1 MATLLLRFAA
11 PLQSWG
17 INSKFDRRD
26 TYNAPTKSGIIGLLG
41 AALGLQRNETK
52 EFKKLTDNL
61 RIGIRVDKEGVL
73 LRDYQTVQ
81 SKKHAY
87 VTQRFYLAD
96 AIFLVGLQ
104 GEFALLQKLK
114 EALESPVFPLF
125 LGRRSCPPEGQIVI
139 ALHEQETLDS
149 AFVNTPSLNKDRNA
163 ADEVRVILDAESQ
176 ERDTFWLKDRPVK
189 FDIYQREF
197 ALRSVKEFFVNI
209 AEIKE
214 KETEHNPFIELE
226 V

>member
-41 AALGLQRNETK
+41 AALGLQRNETT

-81 SKKHAY
+81 SKKHAM
-87 VTQRFYLAD
+87 
-96 AIFLVGLQ
+96 
-104 GEFALLQKLK
+104 
-114 EALESPVFPLF
+114 
-125 LGRRSCPPEGQIVI
+125 
-139 ALHEQETLDS
+139 
-149 AFVNTPSLNKDRNA
+149 
-163 ADEVRVILDAESQ
+163 
-176 ERDTFWLKDRPVK
+176 
-189 FDIYQREF
+189 
-197 ALRSVKEFFVNI
+197 
-209 AEIKE
+209 
-214 KETEHNPFIELE
+214 
-226 V
+226 